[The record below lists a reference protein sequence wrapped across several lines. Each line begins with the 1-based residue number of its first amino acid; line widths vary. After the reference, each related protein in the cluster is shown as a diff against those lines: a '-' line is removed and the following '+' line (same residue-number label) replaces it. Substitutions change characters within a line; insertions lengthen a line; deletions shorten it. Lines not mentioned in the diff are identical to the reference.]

1 MTVLF
6 FFDLTYKA
14 YTMKK
19 MENKQANLID
29 RSPPDWHK
37 TFFNVTEL
45 KKYVLSTYKK
55 QRQ

>member
-1 MTVLF
+1 MTVSF
-6 FFDLTYKA
+6 FFDLIYKA

-45 KKYVLSTYKK
+45 RKYVLATYKK
-55 QRQ
+55 QKQ